1 MPRLMLPL
9 LLLPL
14 LGGCT
19 TLSAGDC
26 LHADWYETGYL
37 SATAGR
43 PPSDALRFQNACAH
57 YGIVP
62 SRRDF
67 AEGWTAGAG
76 DATGRPAAI

>member
-1 MPRLMLPL
+1 MRRLVLPL

-37 SATAGR
+37 AAAAGR
-43 PPSDALRFQNACAH
+43 PPSDALRFQNACAL
-57 YGIVP
+57 YGIAP

-67 AEGWTAGAG
+67 AEGWTAGA
-76 DATGRPAAI
+76 ASRPSRPVAI